1 MERIYPLDPRGIPSY
16 TSGNGGLGGGGIPQ
30 GAHPDSPRGL
40 RTRLGLRTLNGAR
53 PPPGPT
59 HRLGGHAGHQ
69 DPGEQDPSAP
79 HIPPGPVAPSCPLA
93 TRENTKLLAQRPALL
108 AQKDQEQSCRSDRGS
123 GGSTGLGGLGAPE
136 RPLPPAAPRDRG
148 AFSLVGSFTPE
159 AGLWLR
165 AGEAARRLLLLCCG
179 FTPPRTPSLC
189 RCSVSDFFEE

>member
-1 MERIYPLDPRGIPSY
+1 MERICPLDPRGIPSD
-16 TSGNGGLGGGGIPQ
+16 TSGSGGLEGHPPGGAPQ
-30 GAHPDSPRGL
+30 FPAGSADSARLPHPKR
-40 RTRLGLRTLNGAR
+40 RAR
-53 PPPGPT
+53 PPPDPT

-79 HIPPGPVAPSCPLA
+79 HIPPGPVAPSRPLA

-108 AQKDQEQSCRSDRGS
+108 AQYDPEQSCRSDRCS
-123 GGSTGLGGLGAPE
+123 GGSRGLGGLGAPE

-148 AFSLVGSFTPE
+148 AFSLVGSSTPE

-165 AGEAARRLLLLCCG
+165 AGEAARRILLLCCG